1 MGDNYNFYIV
11 MEYCNSTT
19 LLDDIEHKI
28 QVEKEKQNCFSYNEA
43 FSIGYQV
50 ILKLENYL
58 NKFQIAKG
66 IYELKNLG
74 IIHRD
79 IKPENIIG
87 HK

>member
-1 MGDNYNFYIV
+1 MNTENI
-11 MEYCNSTT
+11 T
-19 LLDDIEHKI
+19 LQNTESLKI
-28 QVEKEKQNCFSYNEA
+28 AVE
-43 FSIGYQV
+43 
-50 ILKLENYL
+50 KLENYL